1 MNNQKVY
8 TYGQSQGQA
17 SYTSPNAYNQ
27 KGPRVQGGGD
37 RYDNYGGQNY
47 DYGEEKSG
55 CSGCEKCCACIAAL
69 ICCCCIAEKVL

>member
-8 TYGQSQGQA
+8 TYGQTQGQA

-47 DYGEEKSG
+47 
-55 CSGCEKCCACIAAL
+55 
-69 ICCCCIAEKVL
+69 